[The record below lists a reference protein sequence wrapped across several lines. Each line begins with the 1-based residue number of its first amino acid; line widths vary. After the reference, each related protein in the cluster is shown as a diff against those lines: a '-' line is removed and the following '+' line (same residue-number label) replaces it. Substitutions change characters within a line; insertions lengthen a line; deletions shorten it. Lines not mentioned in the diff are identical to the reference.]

1 MTVEIDIAVS
11 SPARLGEGAVWDT
24 EDACL
29 WWVDIKAGLIHRF
42 DPATGVNSSFDFG
55 QPVGCLA
62 RRAAVSA
69 MAVAMH
75 ALAAVRAL
83 WLCGT

>member
-42 DPATGVNSSFDFG
+42 DPATGVNAALILASRWVVWRG
-55 QPVGCLA
+55 A
-62 RRAAVSA
+62 RRA
-69 MAVAMH
+69 
-75 ALAAVRAL
+75 
-83 WLCGT
+83 G

>member
-42 DPATGVNSSFDFG
+42 DPATGVNNSFNFG
-55 QPVGCLA
+55 QPVTISRPQQISQALMCW
-62 RRAAVSA
+62 AAAQNSSGSA
-69 MAVAMH
+69 GIT
-75 ALAAVRAL
+75 
-83 WLCGT
+83 W